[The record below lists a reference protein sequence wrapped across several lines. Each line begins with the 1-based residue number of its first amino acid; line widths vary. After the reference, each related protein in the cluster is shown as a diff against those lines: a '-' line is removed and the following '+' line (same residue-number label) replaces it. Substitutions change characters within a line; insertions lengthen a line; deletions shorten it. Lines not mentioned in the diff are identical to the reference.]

1 MKSIKVTILGRQ
13 YPLKVNDEDEENM
26 HNIAQFV
33 DERFRLFKK
42 QLTNQNETTI
52 LVLSCLSIAEELF
65 LAKKN
70 DTGDSKLLNSLFFD
84 EINRTLSDLLEE
96 IKHTNTH

>member
-1 MKSIKVTILGRQ
+1 MKSIKVSILGRQ
-13 YPLKVNDEDEENM
+13 YPLKVEEDEEENM
-26 HNIAQFV
+26 QQIAQFV

-52 LVLSCLSIAEELF
+52 LVMSCLSIAEELS

-70 DTGDSKLLNSLFFD
+70 DSGESKLLNSLFFD